1 MQKQPLGNK
10 ADRSKNLEHGLQL
23 FGMPARCV
31 AFFFALSSPDHA
43 SCMRC
48 PVSMKANPIRGS
60 CTSFLAASDLDDDG
74 CPDIELSAGRLR
86 CQEPFLDVIDM
97 LEDHSACPCSIGSTS
112 LSPYDSAGDLDSLF
126 RSLTMAEVP
135 HQS

>member
-1 MQKQPLGNK
+1 MNSKIQNGLVTVSPWVARPALGRAERLEIYPMQKQPLGNK
-10 ADRSKNLEHGLQL
+10 ADRNKNLEHGLQL

-60 CTSFLAASDLDDDG
+60 CTSFLTASDLDDDG
-74 CPDIELSAGRLR
+74 CPVCD
-86 CQEPFLDVIDM
+86 F
-97 LEDHSACPCSIGSTS
+97 SACIYGAH
-112 LSPYDSAGDLDSLF
+112 LKKAHV
-126 RSLTMAEVP
+126 R
-135 HQS
+135 